1 MINLDT
7 RIQNGID
14 STAWSCTNPRGFT
27 AALEILRAAGV
38 CTREANFVN
47 ASLTLDN
54 GNIVYI
60 EIREGEKSYSVNTET
75 YRGGGAP
82 IGETKN
88 RIKKESDVVDALLDI
103 IAVTTKF

>member
-1 MINLDT
+1 MLNLDT

-14 STAWSCTNPRGFT
+14 SAHWVTTNPQGFT
-27 AALEILRAAGV
+27 AALVILQTAGV
-38 CTREANFVN
+38 CTREANMVN
-47 ASLTLDN
+47 ASLELDN

-60 EIREGEKSYSVNTET
+60 EIRESAKSFSINTDT

-88 RIKKESDVVDALLDI
+88 RIKKESNVVDAILDI
-103 IAVTTKF
+103 IAVTTEF